1 MAFTEIDDIDWAS
14 MVHAYG
20 DASDVPRLLRGLASA
35 DPEERDIALDGMY
48 GAVHHQG
55 DVYDSTVACLPFL
68 FDLVADAS
76 VADRGSLVGLLCS
89 IAGEEEPDPEEIGGL
104 FEDEEEDAHWVGNF
118 LTASATVRGRA
129 GFFLDLLADPDPGLR
144 EVLPEAVVQL
154 HDDPVRVLAAL
165 RGRMAVEQADE
176 VVRSL
181 VRAIGMLG
189 TRHAQLLGA
198 EAGACL
204 REVISSG
211 GADPEL
217 RLTVLAQLARC
228 APELLPED
236 CVDIATEVMRIAYE
250 AKRERAGAAATSAS
264 ASSPASASASERP
277 RTNTMLS
284 HLRDLEAAHRAS
296 IDADLADDLLEDLHD
311 ALGDSTDQRFEL
323 LNEQLY
329 SRDWGQRMAAV
340 QMSGQ
345 LLTGWRAPNDLTVA
359 LLARQLVEHE
369 ERLSRAA
376 LRELGFVH
384 PIARFTADVLEAALV
399 EWEDEWEPED
409 WETSLFGGAVNV
421 LALQGDERVV
431 PYLAAVLESG
441 GPIPEDL
448 SRWVGAIGPAA
459 ARLAPVLQHRLASLG
474 PNDAKSDS
482 SRLVAALSRLRAA
495 DSLPLIVRILRDN
508 HGAQTQWPALRA
520 LVRYGPA
527 AAEVAPYLRELVS
540 DGASTTSH
548 RLKAA
553 DALRA
558 VTGETALVLP
568 VLHEALTADQHYDRN
583 LTLQIAGSL
592 GPQATELAPRLRELM
607 NNEGSMEA
615 TIALW
620 KVRADPAEV
629 LPTFLA
635 QWATKPTTRPAT
647 AACLAGM
654 GTEALPALP
663 LIREELSATRRH
675 NNTGSSGT
683 MRDACADDEALL
695 RRCRRIAAE
704 LAPEG
709 TG

>member
-1 MAFTEIDDIDWAS
+1 MAFTGIDDIDWAS

-35 DPEERDIALDGMY
+35 DPAERDIALDGMY

-68 FDLVADAS
+68 FDLVADTS

-104 FEDEEEDAHWVGNF
+104 FEDEEEDADWVGNF
-118 LTASATVRGRA
+118 LAASATVRGRA
-129 GFFLDLLADPDPGLR
+129 GFFLDLLADPDPDLR
-144 EVLPEAVVQL
+144 EVLPQAVVQL
-154 HDDPVRVLAAL
+154 HDDPARVLAAL
-165 RGRMAVEQADE
+165 RERMAVEQADE

-189 TRHAQLLGA
+189 TRHAQLLGG
-198 EAGACL
+198 EVGACL

-228 APELLPED
+228 APELLPDD

-250 AKRERAGAAATSAS
+250 SKSEPGGASDTAADD
-264 ASSPASASASERP
+264 ERP

-284 HLRDLEAAHRAS
+284 HLRDLEAEHRAS
-296 IDADLADDLLEDLHD
+296 IDATLADDLLEDLHD
-311 ALGDSTDQRFEL
+311 ALGDSTDERFEL
-323 LNEQLY
+323 LNDQLC
-329 SRDWGQRMAAV
+329 SPDWGQRMAAV
-340 QMSGQ
+340 RMSGR

-369 ERLSRAA
+369 ERLSRAT
-376 LRELGFVH
+376 LRELGYVH
-384 PIARFTADVLEAALV
+384 PIAHVTADVLEAALV

-409 WETSLFGGAVNV
+409 WESSLFGRALNA

-441 GPIPEDL
+441 GDIPEYL

-459 ARLAPVLQHRLASLG
+459 ARLAPVLHGRLATIG
-474 PNDAKSDS
+474 PNDSRSDS
-482 SRLVAALSRLRAA
+482 SRLVAALGRLHPA
-495 DSLPLIVRILRDN
+495 DSLPLIVRVLRDN
-508 HGAQTQWPALRA
+508 HGAQTQWPVLRA
-520 LVRYGPA
+520 LGRYGRA
-527 AAEVAPYLRELVS
+527 AADVAPYLRELVS
-540 DGASTTSH
+540 VGSPTTSH
-548 RLKAA
+548 QLKAA

-558 VTGETALVLP
+558 VTGETELLLP
-568 VLHEALTADQHYDRN
+568 LLREALAADQQYNRN
-583 LTLQIAGSL
+583 LATRIAGSL
-592 GPQATELAPRLRELM
+592 GPRAAELAPRLRELM
-607 NNEGSMEA
+607 TDEGSMEA

-620 KVRADPAEV
+620 KVRAEAAEV
-629 LPTFLA
+629 LPTLLA
-635 QWATKPTTRPAT
+635 QWTAKPVTRPAT
-647 AACLAGM
+647 AACLVAM
-654 GTEALPALP
+654 GADALPALP
-663 LIREELSATRRH
+663 LIRAELAATRRH
-675 NNTGSSGT
+675 NNTGSRSNV
-683 MRDACADDEALL
+683 RHACADDEALL
-695 RRCRRIAAE
+695 RRCRRIAAA
-704 LAPEG
+704 LAPQG

>member
-1 MAFTEIDDIDWAS
+1 MTFTGIDDIDWAS

-68 FDLVADAS
+68 FDLVADTS

-104 FEDEEEDAHWVGNF
+104 FEDEEEDAEWVRNF
-118 LTASATVRGRA
+118 LTASATIRGRA
-129 GFFLDLLADPDPGLR
+129 EFFLDLLTDPDPGLR
-144 EVLPEAVVQL
+144 EVLPGAVVQL

-181 VRAIGMLG
+181 VRAMGVLG
-189 TRHAQLLGA
+189 TRHTQLLGA
-198 EAGACL
+198 EVGACL
-204 REVISSG
+204 REVMSSG

-228 APELLPED
+228 APEQLPED

-250 AKRERAGAAATSAS
+250 AKRERAGAAATSSSAPSS
-264 ASSPASASASERP
+264 ASSSERP

-323 LNEQLY
+323 LYEQLY
-329 SRDWGQRMAAV
+329 SPDWGQRMAAV

-345 LLTGWRAPNDLTVA
+345 LLTGWRAPNDLAVA

-376 LRELGFVH
+376 LRELGLVY
-384 PIARFTADVLEAALV
+384 PIARFTADVLEAALG

-409 WETSLFGGAVNV
+409 WETSLFGGAINV

-459 ARLAPVLQHRLASLG
+459 ARLAPVLHQRLASLG

-508 HGAQTQWPALRA
+508 HGAQTQGPALRA
-520 LVRYGPA
+520 IVRYGPA
-527 AAEVAPYLRELVS
+527 AADIAPYLRELVS
-540 DGASTTSH
+540 DDAFTTSH
-548 RLKAA
+548 RLEAA
-553 DALRA
+553 DALRS

-568 VLHEALTADQHYDRN
+568 VLHEALTADQHYNRN

-592 GPQATELAPRLRELM
+592 GPQATDLAPRLRELM
-607 NNEGSMEA
+607 TDEGSMEA

-620 KVRADPAEV
+620 KVRADAAEV

-635 QWATKPTTRPAT
+635 QWTAKPTTRPAT
-647 AACLAGM
+647 AACLAAM
-654 GTEALPALP
+654 GADALPALP
-663 LIREELSATRRH
+663 LIRAELAATRRH

-683 MRDACADDEALL
+683 MRQACADDEALL
-695 RRCRRIAAE
+695 RRCRRIAAT

-709 TG
+709 TD

>member
-1 MAFTEIDDIDWAS
+1 MAFAGIDDIDWAS
-14 MVHAYG
+14 MAHAYG

-55 DVYDSTVACLPFL
+55 DVYDCTVACLPFL
-68 FDLVADAS
+68 FDLVADTS
-76 VADRGSLVGLLCS
+76 VADRGSLVDLLCS

-104 FEDEEEDAHWVGNF
+104 FEDEEEDADWVGNF
-118 LTASATVRGRA
+118 LTAGATIRGRA

-154 HDDPVRVLAAL
+154 HDDPARVLAAL

-189 TRHAQLLGA
+189 TRHTQLLGA

-211 GADPEL
+211 DASPEL

-250 AKRERAGAAATSAS
+250 AKRERVSAAATSS
-264 ASSPASASASERP
+264 SASASERP

-323 LNEQLY
+323 LYEQLY
-329 SRDWGQRMAAV
+329 SPDWGQRMAAV

-376 LRELGFVH
+376 LRELGYVH

-409 WETSLFGGAVNV
+409 WETSLFGGAINV

-474 PNDAKSDS
+474 PNDARSDS

-495 DSLPLIVRILRDN
+495 DSLPLIVRILRDD
-508 HGAQTQWPALRA
+508 HGAQTQWPVLRA

-540 DGASTTSH
+540 GAATTSH
-548 RLKAA
+548 RLEAA

-568 VLHEALTADQHYDRN
+568 VLRDALTADRPHNRN
-583 LTLQIAGSL
+583 LALRIAGSL
-592 GPQATELAPRLRELM
+592 GPHAMELAPRLHELM
-607 NNEGSMEA
+607 TDEGSMEA

-620 KVRADPAEV
+620 KVRAEAAEV
-629 LPTFLA
+629 LPAFLA
-635 QWATKPTTRPAT
+635 QWTAKPTTRPAT
-647 AACLAGM
+647 AACLAEM
-654 GTEALPALP
+654 GAEALPALP
-663 LIREELSATRRH
+663 LIREELAATRRH

-695 RRCRRIAAE
+695 RRCRRIAAAF
-704 LAPEG
+704 APQG

>member
-1 MAFTEIDDIDWAS
+1 MAFTGIDDIDWAS

-104 FEDEEEDAHWVGNF
+104 FEDEEEDADWVGIF

-154 HDDPVRVLAAL
+154 HDDPARVLAAL
-165 RGRMAVEQADE
+165 RERFAVEQADE

-181 VRAIGMLG
+181 VRAIGSLG
-189 TRHAQLLGA
+189 ARHAEQLGA
-198 EAGACL
+198 EVGACL

-250 AKRERAGAAATSAS
+250 AKSEPAADPEST
-264 ASSPASASASERP
+264 PDERP
-277 RTNTMLS
+277 RANTMVS

-296 IDADLADDLLEDLHD
+296 IDATLADDLLEDLHD
-311 ALGDSTDQRFEL
+311 ALGDSTDMRFEL
-323 LNEQLY
+323 LNDQLC
-329 SRDWGQRMAAV
+329 SPDWGQRMAAV
-340 QMSGQ
+340 RMSGQ

-369 ERLSRAA
+369 ERLSLAA
-376 LRELGFVH
+376 LRELGYVH

-409 WETSLFGGAVNV
+409 WESSLFGGAINV

-448 SRWVGAIGPAA
+448 SRWVGAIGHGA
-459 ARLAPVLQHRLASLG
+459 ARLAPVLHHRLASLG

-482 SRLVAALSRLRAA
+482 SRLVAALSRLHAA
-495 DSLPLIVRILRDN
+495 DSLPLITRVLRDN

-540 DGASTTSH
+540 DGSLTTSH

-553 DALRA
+553 DALMA
-558 VTGETALVLP
+558 VTGETELALPL
-568 VLHEALTADQHYDRN
+568 LREALAADRPYNRYIA
-583 LTLQIAGSL
+583 LRIAGSF
-592 GPQATELAPRLRELM
+592 GPHATELAPRLHGLM
-607 NNEGSMEA
+607 TDEGSMEA

-620 KVRADPAEV
+620 KVRAEADEV
-629 LPTFLA
+629 LPTLLA
-635 QWATKPTTRPAT
+635 QWTAKPTTRPAT

-654 GTEALPALP
+654 GAEALPA
-663 LIREELSATRRH
+663 
-675 NNTGSSGT
+675 
-683 MRDACADDEALL
+683 
-695 RRCRRIAAE
+695 
-704 LAPEG
+704 
-709 TG
+709 

>member
-1 MAFTEIDDIDWAS
+1 MAFTGIDDIDWAS

-20 DASDVPRLLRGLASA
+20 DASDVPQLLRGLASA

-104 FEDEEEDAHWVGNF
+104 FEDEEEDAAWVANF

-129 GFFLDLLADPDPGLR
+129 AFFLDLLADPDPGLR

-154 HDDPVRVLAAL
+154 HDDPARVLAAL
-165 RGRMAVEQADE
+165 RGRMAVERADE

-250 AKRERAGAAATSAS
+250 AKRERDSAAASSSAAS
-264 ASSPASASASERP
+264 AASSSERP
-277 RTNTMLS
+277 RTNTMVS

-311 ALGDSTDQRFEL
+311 ALDDSTDQRFEL
-323 LNEQLY
+323 LYEQLY
-329 SRDWGQRMAAV
+329 SPDWGQRMAAV
-340 QMSGQ
+340 EMSGQ

-369 ERLSRAA
+369 ERLSRAS
-376 LRELGFVH
+376 LRQLGYVH
-384 PIARFTADVLEAALV
+384 PIAHFTADVLEAALV
-399 EWEDEWEPED
+399 EWEDEWDPED
-409 WETSLFGGAVNV
+409 WETSLFGGAINA

-441 GPIPEDL
+441 GDIPEDL

-459 ARLAPVLQHRLASLG
+459 ARLAPVLHQRLASLG
-474 PNDAKSDS
+474 PNDAQSDS
-482 SRLVAALSRLRAA
+482 SRLVTALSRLHPA
-495 DSLPLIVRILRDN
+495 DSLPLIVRVLRDN
-508 HGAQTQWPALRA
+508 HGAQTQWPMLRA
-520 LVRYGPA
+520 VGRYGRA
-527 AAEVAPYLRELVS
+527 AADVAPYLRDLLS
-540 DGASTTSH
+540 DDASTTSH
-548 RLKAA
+548 RLEAA

-568 VLHEALTADQHYDRN
+568 LLREALTADRPYNRHLALR
-583 LTLQIAGSL
+583 IAGSL
-592 GPQATELAPRLRELM
+592 DAQATELAPRLRELM
-607 NNEGSMEA
+607 TDEGSMEA

-620 KVRADPAEV
+620 KVRAEAAEV

-635 QWATKPTTRPAT
+635 QWTAKPDTRPAT
-647 AACLAGM
+647 AACLVGM
-654 GTEALPALP
+654 GAEALPALP
-663 LIREELSATRRH
+663 LIREELAATRRH
-675 NNTGSSGT
+675 NNTGSRGI

-704 LAPEG
+704 LAPQG
-709 TG
+709 AG

>member
-1 MAFTEIDDIDWAS
+1 MAFTGIDDIDWAS

-118 LTASATVRGRA
+118 LTASATIRGRA

-154 HDDPVRVLAAL
+154 HDDPARVLAAL
-165 RGRMAVEQADE
+165 RGRMAVEQADV

-204 REVISSG
+204 REVLSSG
-211 GADPEL
+211 GAADPEL

-250 AKRERAGAAATSAS
+250 AKRERGSAAGEAAASDQ
-264 ASSPASASASERP
+264 RP

-311 ALGDSTDQRFEL
+311 ALGDSTEQRFEL
-323 LNEQLY
+323 LHEQLY
-329 SRDWGQRMAAV
+329 SPDWGQRMAAV

-376 LRELGFVH
+376 LRELGVVH
-384 PIARFTADVLEAALV
+384 PIARFMADVLEAALV

-409 WETSLFGGAVNV
+409 WETSLFGGAINV

-474 PNDAKSDS
+474 PNDARSDS
-482 SRLVAALSRLRAA
+482 SRLVAALGRLRAA

-527 AAEVAPYLRELVS
+527 AAEVAPYLRDLVS
-540 DGASTTSH
+540 DGYPTTSH

-558 VTGETALVLP
+558 VTGETGLVLP
-568 VLHEALTADQHYDRN
+568 VLREALAADQQYDRN
-583 LTLQIAGSL
+583 LALRIAGSL
-592 GPQATELAPRLRELM
+592 GPQATELAPRLHELM
-607 NNEGSMEA
+607 TDEGSMEA

-620 KVRADPAEV
+620 KVRAEAAEV

-635 QWATKPTTRPAT
+635 QWTAKPGTRPAT
-647 AACLAGM
+647 ATCLVEM
-654 GTEALPALP
+654 GAEALPALP
-663 LIREELSATRRH
+663 LIREELAATRRH
-675 NNTGSSGT
+675 NNTGSRGI

-695 RRCRRIAAE
+695 RRCRRIAAA